1 MRLLWQRYWLMMLFY
16 WDCFFLCS
24 SFQHHIALDCLPNN
38 LLTLTVW
45 SQIPPDLFFGVLLF
59 QLTAKHLH
67 RATSDFFFKY
77 SNWVIFIL
85 YEKILSIHFLHL
97 KFGPD
102 FLPYH
107 RGLVSVTLAL
117 FSTTPATPPPRIP
130 HATQILSSFACEPAG
145 RLSALR
151 LLPCMF

>member
-117 FSTTPATPPPRIP
+117 FSTTPATPPPP
-130 HATQILSSFACEPAG
+130 HPPCHPDSFFLCLWAS
-145 RLSALR
+145 R
-151 LLPCMF
+151 